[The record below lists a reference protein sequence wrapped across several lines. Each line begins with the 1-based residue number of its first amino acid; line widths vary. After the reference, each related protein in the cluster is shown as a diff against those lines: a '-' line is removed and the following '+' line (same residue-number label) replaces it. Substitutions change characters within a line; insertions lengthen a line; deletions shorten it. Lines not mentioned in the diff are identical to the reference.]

1 MLKLYKIYKLK
12 KMNYN
17 KKQNKTKKNLMINGV
32 NKKLNINN
40 ILMN

>member
-17 KKQNKTKKNLMINGV
+17 KKQKKSKKNLMINGV
-32 NKKLNINN
+32 NKRLNINN